1 MTDRKPET
9 HKLGIA
15 GIVIVKQ
22 PDTIRTVLG
31 SCVGI
36 AMYDQ
41 AAGVGGMAHV
51 ILPSS
56 EGGTGA
62 RGKFADTAI
71 DELLDALMGEG
82 GRRNRLSAK
91 IAGGASMFG
100 PDVNGGLG
108 ERNIEATRE
117 RLTHHSIPLV
127 GEDVGGTKGRRMV
140 LSPSTG
146 RVEVQVIGE
155 EVNVL

>member
-15 GIVIVKQ
+15 GILVVNR

-41 AAGVGGMAHV
+41 AAGVGGMAHI
-51 ILPSS
+51 ILPASD
-56 EGGTGA
+56 GGKGA
-62 RGKFADTAI
+62 RGKFADTAV
-71 DELLDALMGEG
+71 DQLLEDLLREG
-82 GRRNRLSAK
+82 SRRQRLKSK

-100 PDVNGGLG
+100 PTVDDALG
-108 ERNIEATRE
+108 ERNIHAVRG
-117 RLTHHSIPLV
+117 RLAHHAIPLLA
-127 GEDVGGTKGRRMV
+127 EDVGGTSGRRMV

-146 RVEVQVIGE
+146 RVEVQIIGE
-155 EVNVL
+155 DLRVL

>member
-1 MTDRKPET
+1 MNDRKPET

-15 GIVIVKQ
+15 GIVVVSR

-36 AMYDQ
+36 AMYDRT
-41 AAGVGGMAHV
+41 AGIGGMAHI

-56 EGGTGA
+56 EDGKGA
-62 RGKFADTAI
+62 RGKFADTAV
-71 DELLDALMGEG
+71 DQLLDDLMGNG
-82 GRRNRLSAK
+82 GRRNRFSAK

-100 PDVNGGLG
+100 TKVDGGLG
-108 ERNIEATRE
+108 VRNIEAVKR
-117 RLTHHSIPLV
+117 RLSHHCIPLLA
-127 GEDVGGTKGRRMV
+127 EHIGGTKGRRMV

-146 RVEVQVIGE
+146 RVEVQIIGE
-155 EVNVL
+155 ELKVL